1 MTPQEVVHLLNV
13 TMGLGEI
20 VDSERWI
27 LSNIDGEKLCR
38 LNSDDLY
45 DLGIDNK
52 KHRKIILNYVSGIIT
67 T

>member
-1 MTPQEVVHLLNV
+1 MTPQEVVHLLNE

-45 DLGIDNK
+45 DLGVDSK